1 MTDNKVT
8 CLFDYIAWRGDLTV
22 QQSPFNEIDGM
33 ILARFA
39 YVPFEHFS
47 QPLPGRFIAIKEIAG
62 PALADKKLTAEE
74 RWKLRDNEL
83 LPALAASG
91 RFGDL
96 EIGFHGSVLDE
107 VMQTQFSAIT
117 VRLDEDLH
125 AIVFRGTDNTV
136 IGWKEDLNMSFLCP
150 VPGQRM
156 AAEYVDRIAP
166 KVGGRL
172 ILCGHSKG
180 GNLAVYAGAF
190 CGEEAQ
196 ERIDAVYNYDGPG
209 FFDDVIDS
217 EGYQR
222 IRERIH
228 TYVPQSSVVGMLLGH
243 PEGHTVV
250 HSTESGLSQ
259 HDIYSWEV
267 LGAGFVALETVTGSS
282 RFVDAT
288 IKDWTKDMTP
298 EQFEGFV
305 DTVYTVLTDTQMS
318 TMHEMKENWMG
329 AAWSMVKSVA
339 GMDEKTRAAAYEA
352 LKMLAKSAGREA
364 MEAGKEAIGAGV

>member
-1 MTDNKVT
+1 MADNKVT

-150 VPGQRM
+150 VPGQKL
-156 AAEYVDRIAP
+156 AAEYVDRIAG

-190 CGEEAQ
+190 CAGETQA
-196 ERIDAVYNYDGPG
+196 RIDAVYNYDGPG
-209 FFDDVIDS
+209 FFDDIFDT

-222 IRERIH
+222 ICGRIH
-228 TYVPQSSVVGMLLGH
+228 TFVPQSSVVGMLLGH

-259 HDIYSWEV
+259 HDVYSWEV
-267 LGAGFVALETVTGSS
+267 LGAGFVALETVTGGS
-282 RFVDAT
+282 RFLDAT
-288 IKDWTKDMTP
+288 IKEWTKDMTP
-298 EQFEGFV
+298 EQFENFA
-305 DTVYTVLTDTQMS
+305 DTIYSVLTDTNMA
-318 TMHEMKENWMG
+318 TMHEMKENWLNT
-329 AAWSMVKSVA
+329 AVSFVRSVT
-339 GMDEKTRAAAYEA
+339 GMDEKTRTAAYEA
-352 LKMLAKSAGREA
+352 LKLLAKSAGREA
-364 MEAGKEAIGAGV
+364 VEAGKEAIGVGT